1 MPIAGSTW
9 TTGLS
14 APGGLVDKDRR
25 CEALR
30 VRFTVDGEVDVSE
43 GGGGGRAKGRGGGG
57 EAGGEAMILY
67 TKKPGL
73 INITKN
79 NCMTYVNESSK
90 IKCINRNLH

>member
-1 MPIAGSTW
+1 MHDLPWNHNSVGRTIC
-9 TTGLS
+9 
-14 APGGLVDKDRR
+14 KR
-25 CEALR
+25 EALR
-30 VRFTVDGEVDVSE
+30 VRFTVDGEADVSE
-43 GGGGGRAKGRGGGG
+43 GGGGGGGPEGRGGGG

-90 IKCINRNLH
+90 IKCINRKLY